1 MAKHITYEGLQAVL
15 QLIKQDILNV
25 DQKVDAI
32 QIPSIEGLATEQFV
46 NDEIAKVLGASDLA
60 ENLDSLKEVIDV
72 LTQDGA
78 DILALQNA
86 INTKVNKEDGKGLI
100 SLAEIE
106 RLAGVHNYDDSALA
120 QRVTNLENIDHSQ
133 YLTEHQD
140 ISGKVDKE
148 EGKVLIAQTELDRLS
163 AVNNYDDTDV
173 KGRLATL
180 EAIKHN
186 EFLKADD
193 IANKVDKVNGK
204 SLVDDAEIAR
214 LAQVDNYDDTALV
227 GRVAAL
233 EAIDHNAF
241 LKEVASEFITESE
254 LAAEGFLK
262 AKDIEGKVDKVQGKS
277 LIADT
282 EIERLKAVDNYDD
295 AEVRGLIAGKADAS
309 HEHEPAEIKFADG
322 QSLQDKVDNGT
333 FKGDKGDQG
342 EKGDA
347 FTYADFTPEQL
358 TALKGEKG
366 DKGDAGEQGLQ
377 GIQGEQG
384 PQGVAG
390 PAGAD
395 GVGVETVKIEY
406 VEGVPHVKVTY
417 DDVDVTVHDAGPLDL
432 NQITEY
438 VTLKKLVAKLES
450 QLNST
455 CPFGNCVWM
464 DAEYY
469 QPEKGAYL
477 PSPKVQAEIEEDEP
491 AFTERQLAGAYEL
504 YCVAKTDD
512 DPWVRYY
519 DTKIPNGEMGEGQE
533 AYGSELVKV
542 FNGNL
547 PAWLQDGT
555 TNWVFSGTAGQEIE
569 LSTMTSTPCVFVLVR
584 RF

>member
-15 QLIKQDILNV
+15 QLIKQDVKTV
-25 DQKVDAI
+25 DDKIEAI
-32 QIPSIEGLATEQFV
+32 QIPSIEGLATEAFV
-46 NDEIAKVLGASDLA
+46 NEKVAAILGADDLT
-60 ENLDSLKEVIDV
+60 EDLNSLKEVID
-72 LTQDGA
+72 LLKQDGA
-78 DILALQNA
+78 DILALQTA
-86 INTKVNKEDGKGLI
+86 INKKVDKEDGKGLI
-100 SLAEIE
+100 SLDEIE
-106 RLAGVHNYDDSALA
+106 RLAGVHNYDDSALV
-120 QRVTNLENIDHSQ
+120 QRVETLEAIDHSQ

-140 ISGKVDKE
+140 ISGKVDK
-148 EGKVLIAQTELDRLS
+148 VQ
-163 AVNNYDDTDV
+163 
-173 KGRLATL
+173 
-180 EAIKHN
+180 
-186 EFLKADD
+186 
-193 IANKVDKVNGK
+193 GK

-214 LAQVDNYDDTALV
+214 LAQVHNYDDTALA
-227 GRVAAL
+227 GRVGAL

-241 LKEVASEFITESE
+241 LK
-254 LAAEGFLK
+254 AA
-262 AKDIEGKVDKVQGKS
+262 DIEGKVNKEEGKS

-282 EIERLKAVDNYDD
+282 EIARLAAVDNYDD
-295 AEVRGLIAGKADAS
+295 AEIRGLIAGKADAN

-358 TALKGEKG
+358 AALKGEKG
-366 DKGDAGEQGLQ
+366 DKGDAGEQGPQ

-384 PQGVAG
+384 PQGAAG

-395 GVGVETVKIEY
+395 GVGIETVKIEY

-417 DDVDVTVHDAGPLDL
+417 DDVDVTVQDAGPLDL

-438 VTLKKLVAKLES
+438 VKLKALVAKLQS

-455 CPFGNCVWM
+455 CPFGDCVWM
-464 DAEYY
+464 EAEYY
-469 QPEKGAYL
+469 QPKIGAYL
-477 PSPKVQAEIEEDEP
+477 PSPKVRAEREANEA
-491 AFTERQLAGAYEL
+491 AFTERELAGAYEL
-504 YCVAKTDD
+504 YCVGKTDD
-512 DPWVRYY
+512 GPWVRYY

-542 FNGNL
+542 FNGSL
-547 PAWLQDGT
+547 PGWLKDGT
-555 TNWVFSGTAGQEIE
+555 TNWVFSESLNKEIE
-569 LSTMTSTPCVFVLVR
+569 LSRSTTTPCVFVLVR

>member
-15 QLIKQDILNV
+15 QLIKQDVKTV
-25 DQKVDAI
+25 DDKIEAI
-32 QIPSIEGLATEQFV
+32 QIPSIEGLATEAFV
-46 NDEIAKVLGASDLA
+46 NEKVAAILGADDLA
-60 ENLDSLKEVIDV
+60 EDLNSLKEVID
-72 LTQDGA
+72 LLKQDGA
-78 DILALQNA
+78 NIVALQTA
-86 INTKVNKEDGKGLI
+86 INKKVDKEDGKGLI

-106 RLAGVHNYDDSALA
+106 RLAGVHNYDDSALV
-120 QRVTNLENIDHSQ
+120 QRVETLEAIDHGQ

-140 ISGKVDKE
+140 ISGKVDK
-148 EGKVLIAQTELDRLS
+148 VQ
-163 AVNNYDDTDV
+163 
-173 KGRLATL
+173 
-180 EAIKHN
+180 
-186 EFLKADD
+186 
-193 IANKVDKVNGK
+193 GK

-214 LAQVDNYDDTALV
+214 LAQVHNYDDTALA
-227 GRVAAL
+227 GRVGVL

-241 LKEVASEFITESE
+241 LK
-254 LAAEGFLK
+254 AA
-262 AKDIEGKVDKVQGKS
+262 DIEGKVDKEEGKS

-282 EIERLKAVDNYDD
+282 EIARLAAVDNYDD

-358 TALKGEKG
+358 AALKGEKG
-366 DKGDAGEQGLQ
+366 DKGDAGEQGPQ

-384 PQGVAG
+384 PQGAAG

-395 GVGVETVKIEY
+395 GVGIETVRIEY
-406 VEGVPHVKVTY
+406 VEGVPHVKVAY
-417 DDVDVTVHDAGPLDL
+417 DDVEATVHDAGPLDL

-455 CPFGNCVWM
+455 CPFGDCVWI
-464 DAEYY
+464 DTEYY
-469 QPEKGAYL
+469 QPKIGAYL
-477 PSPKVQAEIEEDEP
+477 PSPKVQAEIEEDES

-504 YCVAKTDD
+504 YCVGKTDD

-542 FNGNL
+542 FNGSL
-547 PAWLQDGT
+547 PGWLQDGT
-555 TNWVFSGTAGQEIE
+555 ANWVFSGTPGKEIE
-569 LSTMTSTPCVFVLVR
+569 LSRATTTTCVFVLVR

>member
-15 QLIKQDILNV
+15 QLIKQDVKTV
-25 DQKVDAI
+25 DDKIEAI
-32 QIPSIEGLATEQFV
+32 QIPSIEGLATEAFV
-46 NDEIAKVLGASDLA
+46 NEKVAAILGADDLA
-60 ENLDSLKEVIDV
+60 EDLNSLKEVID
-72 LTQDGA
+72 LLKQDGA
-78 DILALQNA
+78 DILALQTA
-86 INTKVNKEDGKGLI
+86 INKKVDKEDGKGLI

-106 RLAGVHNYDDSALA
+106 RLAGVHNYDDSALV
-120 QRVTNLENIDHSQ
+120 QRVETLEAIDHSQ

-140 ISGKVDKE
+140 ISGKVDK
-148 EGKVLIAQTELDRLS
+148 VQ
-163 AVNNYDDTDV
+163 
-173 KGRLATL
+173 
-180 EAIKHN
+180 
-186 EFLKADD
+186 
-193 IANKVDKVNGK
+193 GK

-214 LAQVDNYDDTALV
+214 LAQVHNYDDTALA
-227 GRVAAL
+227 GRVGAL

-241 LKEVASEFITESE
+241 LK
-254 LAAEGFLK
+254 AA
-262 AKDIEGKVDKVQGKS
+262 DIEGKVDKEEGKS

-282 EIERLKAVDNYDD
+282 EIARLAAVDNYDD

-358 TALKGEKG
+358 AALKGEKG
-366 DKGDAGEQGLQ
+366 DKGDAGEQGPQ

-384 PQGVAG
+384 PQGAVG

-395 GVGVETVKIEY
+395 GVGIETVKIEY

-417 DDVDVTVHDAGPLDL
+417 DDVDVTVQDAGPLDL

-455 CPFGNCVWM
+455 CPFGDCVWI
-464 DAEYY
+464 DAEYK
-469 QPEKGAYL
+469 QTGMGAYIA
-477 PSPKVQAEIEEDEP
+477 SPMMQKEMNEDEQG
-491 AFTERQLAGAYEL
+491 FTERALAGAYEL
-504 YCVAKTDD
+504 YLVATSNMKDYD
-512 DPWVRYY
+512 RYY
-519 DTKIPNGEMGEGQE
+519 DTMIPMKNTDQQL
-533 AYGSELVKV
+533 GSEIIKV
-542 FNGNL
+542 LGQMSPWVQNATWTFTGDPGKEIKLNG
-547 PAWLQDGT
+547 ATD
-555 TNWVFSGTAGQEIE
+555 
-569 LSTMTSTPCVFVLVR
+569 TPCIFVAVR

>member
-32 QIPSIEGLATEQFV
+32 QIPSIEGLV
-46 NDEIAKVLGASDLA
+46 SKDYVDGEIAKVLGASDLA

-72 LTQDGA
+72 LTQDGV
-78 DILALQNA
+78 DIAGLTDAVA
-86 INTKVNKEDGKGLI
+86 KKVDKEDGKGLI

-106 RLAGVHNYDDSALA
+106 RLAGVHNYDDSALV
-120 QRVTNLENIDHSQ
+120 QRVSDLEAIDHSQ

-140 ISGKVDKE
+140 ISGKVDKVE
-148 EGKVLIAQTELDRLS
+148 
-163 AVNNYDDTDV
+163 
-173 KGRLATL
+173 
-180 EAIKHN
+180 
-186 EFLKADD
+186 
-193 IANKVDKVNGK
+193 GK

-214 LAQVDNYDDTALV
+214 LAQVDNYDDSALV

-233 EAIDHNAF
+233 EAIDHDAF

-262 AKDIEGKVDKVQGKS
+262 AADIEGKVDKEEGKS

-282 EIERLKAVDNYDD
+282 EIARLAAVDNYND
-295 AEVRGLIAGKADAS
+295 AEVRGLIAGKADAD

-322 QSLQDKVDNGT
+322 ESLQDKVNNGS
-333 FKGDKGDQG
+333 FKGEKGDQG

-358 TALKGEKG
+358 AALKGEKG
-366 DKGDAGEQGLQ
+366 DKGDTGEQGLQ

-384 PQGVAG
+384 PQGAAG

-395 GVGVETVKIEY
+395 GVGIDRVNIEY

-417 DDVDVTVHDAGPLDL
+417 DDVDVTVQDAGPLDL

-438 VTLKKLVAKLES
+438 IELKALVAKIQS

-455 CPFGNCVWM
+455 CPFGDCVWM

-469 QPEKGAYL
+469 QPTYGAYI
-477 PSPKVQAEIEEDEP
+477 PSPKAQAEMEEDEL
-491 AFTERQLAGAYEL
+491 AFAEREVAGAYEL
-504 YCVAKTDD
+504 YCVGKTDD

-519 DTKIPNGEMGEGQE
+519 DTKIPNGAIGEGQE

-547 PAWLQDGT
+547 PGWLVNGD
-555 TNWVFSGTAGQEIE
+555 TNWVFSGTPGSEIE
-569 LSTMTSTPCVFVLVR
+569 LSTSTSTPCVFVLVR

>member
-15 QLIKQDILNV
+15 QLIKQDVKTV
-25 DQKVDAI
+25 DDKIEAI
-32 QIPSIEGLATEQFV
+32 QIPSIEGLATEAFV
-46 NDEIAKVLGASDLA
+46 NEKVAAILGADDLA
-60 ENLDSLKEVIDV
+60 EDLNSLKEVID
-72 LTQDGA
+72 LLKQDGA
-78 DILALQNA
+78 DILALQTA
-86 INTKVNKEDGKGLI
+86 INKKVDKEDGKGLI

-106 RLAGVHNYDDSALA
+106 RLAGVHNYDDSALV
-120 QRVTNLENIDHSQ
+120 QRVETLEAIDHSQ

-140 ISGKVDKE
+140 ISGKVDK
-148 EGKVLIAQTELDRLS
+148 VQ
-163 AVNNYDDTDV
+163 
-173 KGRLATL
+173 
-180 EAIKHN
+180 
-186 EFLKADD
+186 
-193 IANKVDKVNGK
+193 GK

-214 LAQVDNYDDTALV
+214 LAQVHNYDDTALA
-227 GRVAAL
+227 GRVNAL

-241 LKEVASEFITESE
+241 LK
-254 LAAEGFLK
+254 AA
-262 AKDIEGKVDKVQGKS
+262 DIEGKVDKEEGKS

-282 EIERLKAVDNYDD
+282 EIARLAAVDNYDD
-295 AEVRGLIAGKADAS
+295 TEIRGLIAGKADAS

-358 TALKGEKG
+358 AALKGEKG
-366 DKGDAGEQGLQ
+366 DKGDAGEQGPQ

-384 PQGVAG
+384 PQGAAG

-395 GVGVETVKIEY
+395 GVGIETVKIEY

-417 DDVDVTVHDAGPLDL
+417 DDVDVTVQDAGPLDL

-438 VTLKKLVAKLES
+438 VKLKALVAKLQS

-455 CPFGNCVWM
+455 CPFGDCVWM
-464 DAEYY
+464 EAEYY
-469 QPEKGAYL
+469 QPKIGAYL
-477 PSPKVQAEIEEDEP
+477 PSPKVRAEREANEA
-491 AFTERQLAGAYEL
+491 AFTERELAGAYEL
-504 YCVAKTDD
+504 YCVGKTDD
-512 DPWVRYY
+512 GPWVRYY

-542 FNGNL
+542 FNGSL
-547 PAWLQDGT
+547 PGWLKDGT
-555 TNWVFSGTAGQEIE
+555 ANWVFSESLNKEIE
-569 LSTMTSTPCVFVLVR
+569 LSRSTTTPCVFVLVR

>member
-1 MAKHITYEGLQAVL
+1 MAKHITLEGLQAVL
-15 QLIKQDILNV
+15 QLIKQDVKTV
-25 DQKVDAI
+25 DDKIEAI
-32 QIPSIEGLATEQFV
+32 QIPSIEGLATEAFV
-46 NDEIAKVLGASDLA
+46 NEKVAAILGADDLA
-60 ENLDSLKEVIDV
+60 ENLDSLKEVID
-72 LTQDGA
+72 LLKQDGA
-78 DILALQNA
+78 NIVALQTA
-86 INTKVNKEDGKGLI
+86 IDKKIDKEDGKGLI

-106 RLAGVHNYDDSALA
+106 RLAGVHNYDDTALVG
-120 QRVTNLENIDHSQ
+120 RVAVLEAIDHSQ

-148 EGKVLIAQTELDRLS
+148 EGKVLIAQTE
-163 AVNNYDDTDV
+163 VE
-173 KGRLATL
+173 RLA
-180 EAIKHN
+180 
-186 EFLKADD
+186 
-193 IANKVDKVNGK
+193 G
-204 SLVDDAEIAR
+204 
-214 LAQVDNYDDTALV
+214 
-227 GRVAAL
+227 
-233 EAIDHNAF
+233 
-241 LKEVASEFITESE
+241 
-254 LAAEGFLK
+254 
-262 AKDIEGKVDKVQGKS
+262 
-277 LIADT
+277 
-282 EIERLKAVDNYDD
+282 VDNYDD
-295 AEVRGLIAGKADAS
+295 AEVRGLIDGKANADHGHEAAKITFTDA
-309 HEHEPAEIKFADG
+309 ETLQAKF
-322 QSLQDKVDNGT
+322 DNGSL
-333 FKGDKGDQG
+333 KGEKGDQG

-347 FTYADFTPEQL
+347 FTYADFTVEQL
-358 TALKGEKG
+358 AALKGEKG
-366 DKGDAGEQGLQ
+366 DKGDAGEQGPQ

-384 PQGVAG
+384 PQGPAG
-390 PAGAD
+390 ADGAQGPAGEQGPQGEPGAKGDKGDPGETGPQGLAGAD

-455 CPFGNCVWM
+455 CPFGDCVWM

-469 QPEKGAYL
+469 QPAHGAYI
-477 PSPKVQAEIEEDEP
+477 PSPKVQAEVEKDEA

-504 YCVAKTDD
+504 YCVGKTDD

-533 AYGSELVKV
+533 AYGSELTKV
-542 FNGNL
+542 FNGRL

-555 TNWVFSGTAGQEIE
+555 TNWVFSGTPGQEIE

>member
-1 MAKHITYEGLQAVL
+1 MAKHITLEGLQAVL
-15 QLIKQDILNV
+15 QLIKQDVKTV
-25 DQKVDAI
+25 DDKIEAI
-32 QIPSIEGLATEQFV
+32 QIPSIEGLATEAFV
-46 NDEIAKVLGASDLA
+46 NEKVAAILGADDLA
-60 ENLDSLKEVIDV
+60 ENLDSLKEVID
-72 LTQDGA
+72 LLKQDGA
-78 DILALQNA
+78 NKVALQTA
-86 INTKVNKEDGKGLI
+86 IDKKVDKEDGKGLI

-106 RLAGVHNYDDSALA
+106 RLAQVHNYDDTALA

-180 EAIKHN
+180 EAIKHD

-193 IANKVDKVNGK
+193 IANKVDKVDGK
-204 SLVDDAEIAR
+204 SLVDDVEIAR
-214 LAQVDNYDDTALV
+214 LAQVKNYDDTALV

-333 FKGDKGDQG
+333 FKGDKGDKG

-358 TALKGEKG
+358 AALKGEKG
-366 DKGDAGEQGLQ
+366 DKGDAGEQGPQ

-455 CPFGNCVWM
+455 CPFGDCVWM

-469 QPEKGAYL
+469 QPAHGAYI
-477 PSPKVQAEIEEDEP
+477 PSPKVQAEVEEDEA

-533 AYGSELVKV
+533 AYGSELTKV
-542 FNGNL
+542 FNGKL

>member
-15 QLIKQDILNV
+15 QLIKQDVKTV
-25 DQKVDAI
+25 DDKIEAI
-32 QIPSIEGLATEQFV
+32 QIPSIEGLATEAFV
-46 NDEIAKVLGASDLA
+46 NEKVAAILGADDLA
-60 ENLDSLKEVIDV
+60 EDLNSLKEVID
-72 LTQDGA
+72 LLKQDGA
-78 DILALQNA
+78 DILALQTA
-86 INTKVNKEDGKGLI
+86 INKKVDKEDGKGLI

-106 RLAGVHNYDDSALA
+106 RLAGVHNYDDSALV
-120 QRVTNLENIDHSQ
+120 QRVETLEAIDHGQ

-140 ISGKVDKE
+140 ISGKVDK
-148 EGKVLIAQTELDRLS
+148 VQ
-163 AVNNYDDTDV
+163 
-173 KGRLATL
+173 
-180 EAIKHN
+180 
-186 EFLKADD
+186 
-193 IANKVDKVNGK
+193 GK

-214 LAQVDNYDDTALV
+214 LAQVHNYDDTALA
-227 GRVAAL
+227 GRVGVL

-241 LKEVASEFITESE
+241 LK
-254 LAAEGFLK
+254 AA
-262 AKDIEGKVDKVQGKS
+262 DIEGKVDKEEGKS

-282 EIERLKAVDNYDD
+282 EIARLAAVDNYDD
-295 AEVRGLIAGKADAS
+295 AEVRGLIAGKADAN

-358 TALKGEKG
+358 AALKGEKG
-366 DKGDAGEQGLQ
+366 DKGDAGEQGPQ

-384 PQGVAG
+384 PQGAAG

-395 GVGVETVKIEY
+395 GVGIETVKIEY
-406 VEGVPHVKVTY
+406 VEGVPHVKVAY
-417 DDVDVTVHDAGPLDL
+417 DDVEATVQDAGPLDL

-438 VTLKKLVAKLES
+438 VKLKALVAKLQS

-455 CPFGNCVWM
+455 CPFGDCVWM
-464 DAEYY
+464 EAEYY
-469 QPEKGAYL
+469 QPAIGAYL
-477 PSPKVQAEIEEDEP
+477 PSPKVRAEREANEA

-504 YCVAKTDD
+504 YCVGKTDD
-512 DPWVRYY
+512 GPWVRYY

-542 FNGNL
+542 FNGSL
-547 PAWLQDGT
+547 PGWLKDGT
-555 TNWVFSGTAGQEIE
+555 TNWVFSESLNKEIE
-569 LSTMTSTPCVFVLVR
+569 LSRSTTTPCVFVLVR

>member
-15 QLIKQDILNV
+15 QLIKQDVKTV
-25 DQKVDAI
+25 DDKIEAI
-32 QIPSIEGLATEQFV
+32 QIPSIEGLATEAFV
-46 NDEIAKVLGASDLA
+46 NEKVAAILGADDLT
-60 ENLDSLKEVIDV
+60 EDLNSLKEVID
-72 LTQDGA
+72 LLKQDGA
-78 DILALQNA
+78 DILALQTA
-86 INTKVNKEDGKGLI
+86 INKKVDKEDGKGLI
-100 SLAEIE
+100 SLDEIE
-106 RLAGVHNYDDSALA
+106 RLAGVHNYDDSALV
-120 QRVTNLENIDHSQ
+120 QRVETLEAIDHSQ

-140 ISGKVDKE
+140 ISGKVDK
-148 EGKVLIAQTELDRLS
+148 VQ
-163 AVNNYDDTDV
+163 
-173 KGRLATL
+173 
-180 EAIKHN
+180 
-186 EFLKADD
+186 
-193 IANKVDKVNGK
+193 GK

-214 LAQVDNYDDTALV
+214 LAQVHNYDDTALA
-227 GRVAAL
+227 GRVGVL

-241 LKEVASEFITESE
+241 LK
-254 LAAEGFLK
+254 AA
-262 AKDIEGKVDKVQGKS
+262 DIEGKVNKEEGKS

-282 EIERLKAVDNYDD
+282 EIARLAAVDNYDD
-295 AEVRGLIAGKADAS
+295 AEIRGLIAGKADAN

-358 TALKGEKG
+358 AALKGEKG
-366 DKGDAGEQGLQ
+366 DKGDAGEQGPQ

-384 PQGVAG
+384 PQGAAG

-395 GVGVETVKIEY
+395 GVGIETVKIEY

-417 DDVDVTVHDAGPLDL
+417 DDVDVTVQDAGPLDL

-438 VTLKKLVAKLES
+438 VKLKALVAKLQS

-455 CPFGNCVWM
+455 CPFGDCVWM
-464 DAEYY
+464 EAEYY
-469 QPEKGAYL
+469 QPKIGAYL
-477 PSPKVQAEIEEDEP
+477 PSPKVRAEREANEA
-491 AFTERQLAGAYEL
+491 AFTERELAGAYEL
-504 YCVAKTDD
+504 YCVGKTDD
-512 DPWVRYY
+512 GPWVRYY

-542 FNGNL
+542 FNGSL
-547 PAWLQDGT
+547 PGWLKDGT
-555 TNWVFSGTAGQEIE
+555 TNWVFSESLNKEIE
-569 LSTMTSTPCVFVLVR
+569 LSRSTTTPCVFVLVR